1 MTKNVLYFVL
11 AVAILLLVGG
21 GIYYLTQQS
30 QQPAGP
36 ATPSVQVEEEPQGL
50 GGEIYEQAQNPADS
64 IPDTNPFEG
73 EANPLEGIQTN
84 PFEEGY
90 TNPFE

>member
-21 GIYYLTQQS
+21 GIYYLTQQ
-30 QQPAGP
+30 QPAVP
-36 ATPSVQVEEEPQGL
+36 VTPPVQVEEEPKGL
-50 GGEIYEQAQNPADS
+50 GGDIYEQAQNPADS

-73 EANPLEGIQTN
+73 KANPFEGIQTN